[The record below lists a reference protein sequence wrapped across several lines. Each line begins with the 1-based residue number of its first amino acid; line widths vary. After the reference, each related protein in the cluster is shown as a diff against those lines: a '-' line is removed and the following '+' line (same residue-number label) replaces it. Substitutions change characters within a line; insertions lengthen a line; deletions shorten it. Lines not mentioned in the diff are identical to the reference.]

1 MRRTLCFVFP
11 LHQPPRSLNC
21 GADASESLMAHAHL
35 YACERPRFARGG
47 RGIDFQT
54 RRRAEGGQ
62 ACFDL
67 QCRHEG
73 GAELSP
79 PWIKSEPKMPRACI
93 QATAPTHSSSPCHPL
108 LLSSP
113 TIPLLLR
120 EPIPRPYPK
129 MVPATLNSRSPPCTR
144 PQGPRRE
151 PAVPSCTNQAP
162 TQIPS
167 CPPTHTAHSAANPN
181 TANGEPVRP
190 LFLPNSQG
198 AIVSTHSPISP
209 HTTEER
215 GSGTPKGKLDR
226 KRAERPANCC
236 LLYSSAST
244 PEESPICILI

>member
-35 YACERPRFARGG
+35 CACERPRFARGG
-47 RGIDFQT
+47 RGIGFQT

-62 ACFDL
+62 ASFDL

-79 PWIKSEPKMPRACI
+79 QWIKSEPETPHACI

-129 MVPATLNSRSPPCTR
+129 MVPATLNIRSPPCTR

-151 PAVPSCTNQAP
+151 PAVPSSCVRVKP
-162 TQIPS
+162 RPRSPLVLLVGVPS
-167 CPPTHTAHSAANPN
+167 HAAGSSIS
-181 TANGEPVRP
+181 ANGEPVSQDSEAAISIINTN
-190 LFLPNSQG
+190 LPSRHKRRRGGEAEDQKE
-198 AIVSTHSPISP
+198 SWT
-209 HTTEER
+209 
-215 GSGTPKGKLDR
+215 GSGLRDLQAAVCCIQVRQLPK
-226 KRAERPANCC
+226 N
-236 LLYSSAST
+236 LLYAS
-244 PEESPICILI
+244 

>member
-1 MRRTLCFVFP
+1 
-11 LHQPPRSLNC
+11 
-21 GADASESLMAHAHL
+21 MAHAHL
-35 YACERPRFARGG
+35 CACERPRFARGG
-47 RGIDFQT
+47 RGIGFQT

-79 PWIKSEPKMPRACI
+79 QWIKSEPETPHACI

-129 MVPATLNSRSPPCTR
+129 MVPATLNIRSPPCTR

-151 PAVPSCTNQAP
+151 PAVPS
-162 TQIPS
+162 S
-167 CPPTHTAHSAANPN
+167 CVRVKPRPCFLWCCWLVFPLTLQVHQSQRTASP
-181 TANGEPVRP
+181 
-190 LFLPNSQG
+190 FLK
-198 AIVSTHSPISP
+198 IRKRRFRLSTPIS
-209 HTTEER
+209 HLATND
-215 GSGTPKGKLDR
+215 GGAGKR
-226 KRAERPANCC
+226 KTKRKVGQEAG
-236 LLYSSAST
+236 
-244 PEESPICILI
+244 

>member
-162 TQIPS
+162 TPLS
-167 CPPTHTAHSAANPN
+167 PRALPTAADPTHAACFDVQPEENRVVIS
-181 TANGEPVRP
+181 ANGVPV
-190 LFLPNSQG
+190 SQDSEG
-198 AIVSTHSPISP
+198 EGDLSTSSLHNRR
-209 HTTEER
+209 R
-215 GSGTPKGKLDR
+215 GG
-226 KRAERPANCC
+226 
-236 LLYSSAST
+236 
-244 PEESPICILI
+244 